1 MLTTTSNGATTAT
14 VSGNYIHTQ
23 PCWTCY
29 CNPCICNQYTYYPQP
44 YHTYTYPSY
53 PDMSGIEEKL
63 DKIIKLLT
71 PEGIEE
77 IEQESDELK
86 RNLEEVI
93 AKYGEML
100 KELANL

>member
-1 MLTTTSNGATTAT
+1 
-14 VSGNYIHTQ
+14 
-23 PCWTCY
+23 
-29 CNPCICNQYTYYPQP
+29 
-44 YHTYTYPSY
+44 
-53 PDMSGIEEKL
+53 MSGIEEKL